1 MKNSLQITSQ
11 KNIVLTLILLCGV
24 WRDITVM
31 FISASLTRW
40 KSSFG
45 SLVGLGL
52 KSAYASLWV
61 WGCLTASFVLASQ
74 IILQKKN
81 VFCFQCVCSRGLI
94 VSGTNNPVRTLLAQ
108 SYELIVAIYA
118 VECKSFRPSS
128 NIRFM
133 PQLPKHWLNTFY
145 VSVMMNSRESSSFLI
160 NIFLMQN

>member
-61 WGCLTASFVLASQ
+61 WGCLAASFVLASQ

-81 VFCFQCVCSRGLI
+81 VFCFQCVCSSGLL
-94 VSGTNNPVRTLLAQ
+94 SLERTTQFALYWHNLMN
-108 SYELIVAIYA
+108 VAIYA